1 MQDDPNSKAET
12 PNAGSAAGPKPDM
25 VEQANDDSFPA
36 SDPPAWNSA
45 RAGRPEGQAQK
56 ESRRDDQR
64 PTLPR
69 CEAIALFAGQAQ
81 AHAAADELLAAGLAS
96 VHVGPPRQH
105 GNLAAGLGA
114 VNRRDHDAL
123 TALCAGVG
131 VAAAILGGAFV
142 GRRPSFFAAGA
153 GALLGAVAG
162 YGAGPRLQSRNA
174 GVDGWPSEGACLLRV
189 EVKSAEDERRVLLTA
204 EKHGARSLRL
214 QWNRDC

>member
-1 MQDDPNSKAET
+1 MQDEPNKKTET
-12 PNAGSAAGPKPDM
+12 PDAGSTAGPKSDT

-45 RAGRPEGQAQK
+45 RAGRPEGSAQK
-56 ESRRDDQR
+56 EARRDDGR
-64 PTLPR
+64 PSAPR
-69 CEAIALFAGQAQ
+69 CEAIALFVGEAQ

-96 VHVGPPRQH
+96 ADVGPPRQY

-114 VNRRDHDAL
+114 ASRGDHDAL
-123 TALCAGVG
+123 TVLCGAVG
-131 VAAAILGGAFV
+131 AAAAVIGGALA
-142 GRRPSFFAAGA
+142 GRRPSLFAAGA
-153 GALLGAVAG
+153 GALLGAIAG
-162 YGAGPRLQSRNA
+162 CGAAPGMKRRGA
-174 GVDGWPSEGACLLRV
+174 ATDGWPSEGACLLRV